1 MKIESTSQALEAL
14 ATIRAHQKKAGD
26 SISPLT
32 KAAEAEKAVNVAI
45 NIIEFLITSGDAKET
60 PCLETLSGQ

>member
-1 MKIESTSQALEAL
+1 MKIETTSQALESL
-14 ATIRAHQKKAGD
+14 AQIRAHQKKAGE

-32 KAAEAEKAVNVAI
+32 KAAEAEKAVNAAI

-60 PCLETLSGQ
+60 PCQETPSGQ